1 MVNYFWDSRI
11 QRWFYESGPQ
21 RVRTYMK
28 ADFTPPNGKL
38 PARKTKRSP
47 PNRGNLQVLP
57 VTAPAAGGVI
67 STRRRVPRITTT
79 NEQTVVRNT
88 EIISAIN
95 SAALGAYSATTVTV
109 IPSNLSWLAGLS
121 DLYSKYRW
129 RKLRFI
135 YIPVCPTS
143 TQGNISMSL
152 SFDRIDTQPTS
163 ITQMQQGYRAITFPP
178 YAGYDGAMAL
188 SSFGN
193 IPGMVVVDVDC
204 ARMDKLWYPNVTLA
218 TFLAMATNIQNGYCG
233 VTLFTASDQG
243 PAAATNLGQVFCQ
256 YEIEFIE
263 PVNPTV
269 NV

>member
-1 MVNYFWDSRI
+1 MVNFYWDSRI

-21 RVRTYMK
+21 RVRTYIKRISPHQM
-28 ADFTPPNGKL
+28 ASL

-57 VTAPAAGGVI
+57 VIAPVAGGVI
-67 STRRRVPRITTT
+67 STEGHVPRITTT

-95 SAALGAYSATTVTV
+95 SAALGAIFGNYVTV

-135 YIPVCPTS
+135 YLPVCPTS
-143 TQGNISMSL
+143 TQGNVSMSL

-188 SSFGN
+188 ASFGN

-218 TFLAMATNIQNGYCG
+218 TFLAMAPTSRTDTCG

-243 PAAATNLGQVFCQ
+243 PAAATNFGQVFCQ

-269 NV
+269 NL